1 MIKQNLHTHSTYC
14 DGNDTIEEM
23 VETAIAKNFKVL
35 GFSGHGPFEND
46 ECAIPMG
53 KLADYIAEVKRVKE
67 KYASKIKI
75 YLGIEEDALGIKFNH
90 DTFDYIIGSV
100 HKVYDG
106 NIYQTIDYR
115 KDVTN
120 KIIID
125 GYNGNFLEFAK
136 SYFNEMEKLID
147 DPEIDIIG
155 HFDLI
160 QKYNENQDMI
170 AFDNQEYLELCYR
183 ILDKIIAANKII
195 EVNTGAIARG
205 YRLKPYPHELL
216 LRYIAKNKGMI
227 CLNSD
232 CHDRNYLDCYY
243 DESIQLIKNCGFDSM
258 MILDDDGFKKTAI

>member
-75 YLGIEEDALGIKFNH
+75 YLGIEEDVLGIKFNH

-160 QKYNENQDMI
+160 QKYNLRKREEL
-170 AFDNQEYLELCYR
+170 AQEEYEKVLELAALSTSYYYLAKRDYSKKELYYKLLEKYR
-183 ILDKIIAANKII
+183 ERKIVNSVIKIF
-195 EVNTGAIARG
+195 E
-205 YRLKPYPHELL
+205 E
-216 LRYIAKNKGMI
+216 KG
-227 CLNSD
+227 
-232 CHDRNYLDCYY
+232 H
-243 DESIQLIKNCGFDSM
+243 
-258 MILDDDGFKKTAI
+258 LDD